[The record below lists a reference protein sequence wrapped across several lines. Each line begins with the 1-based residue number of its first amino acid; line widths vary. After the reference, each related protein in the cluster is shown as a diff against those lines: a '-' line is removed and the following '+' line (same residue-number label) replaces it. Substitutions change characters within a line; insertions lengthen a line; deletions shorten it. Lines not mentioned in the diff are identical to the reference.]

1 MTTPARL
8 PPCPVCEKPA
18 SRPPANRAFPFC
30 SDRCRM
36 VDLGRWMA
44 EDYVV
49 ETPLVA
55 ESEIAFLP
63 LPSEDD

>member
-1 MTTPARL
+1 
-8 PPCPVCEKPA
+8 
-18 SRPPANRAFPFC
+18 
-30 SDRCRM
+30 M